1 MAILATQI
9 VALMTKLKRQNEEIS
24 INTKL
29 WAGTIGVIEEYG
41 WKPNGMRISY
51 LANNKQVSEDDAK
64 NISIAAGKVV
74 DAYMLGQLHQR
85 YSGRIDINE
94 VLKVAIFTRK
104 GSFVIT
110 N

>member
-1 MAILATQI
+1 MGFT
-9 VALMTKLKRQNEEIS
+9 MTKLKRQNEEIS

-29 WAGTIGVIEEYG
+29 WAGTILVIEDYG
-41 WKPNGMRISY
+41 WKPEGLRIFY

-64 NISIAAGKVV
+64 NMSIAAGKVV
-74 DAYMLGQLHQR
+74 DACMLGQLHQR
-85 YSGRIDINE
+85 YSGSIDINE

-110 N
+110 D

>member
-1 MAILATQI
+1 
-9 VALMTKLKRQNEEIS
+9 MTKLKRQNEEIS

-29 WAGTIGVIEEYG
+29 WAGIIGVIEKYG
-41 WKPNGMRISY
+41 WKPDGMRISY

-64 NISIAAGKVV
+64 SISIAAGKVV
-74 DAYMLGQLHQR
+74 DACMLGQLHQR
-85 YSGRIDINE
+85 YSDRIDINE

>member
-1 MAILATQI
+1 
-9 VALMTKLKRQNEEIS
+9 MTKLKRQNEEIS

-29 WAGTIGVIEEYG
+29 WAGTILVIEDYG
-41 WKPNGMRISY
+41 WKPEGLGISY

-64 NISIAAGKVV
+64 SISIAAGKVV
-74 DAYMLGQLHQR
+74 DACMLGQLHQQ

-104 GSFVIT
+104 GGFVIT